1 MSRRSAVPGAPG
13 PKRRRRG
20 LVVGGV
26 VGTVVIGAGVVLA
39 LTGFGRGDDPA
50 PAATGPEETA
60 TVTRQTLVQRS
71 TVKGTLG
78 HGEAVARG
86 HQGTGGAEGGG
97 GGTVT
102 WLPGVGDVV
111 DRGGVL
117 FKVDE
122 RPTVLLLGTLPV
134 YRELGTGAEGEDVR
148 QLEENLVALGY
159 TGFTVDTK
167 FTDSTAQAVT
177 KWQKDR
183 GVEKTGTVG
192 PSDVLVASGPVRVD
206 ALEVRVGD
214 AAAAEILTTT
224 GVDRAISV
232 DLDVADRDRAVK
244 GGTVTVELPGGA
256 TTEAVISA
264 VGSPEVVED
273 ESGMP
278 GASDKTTIPVTVTLP
293 DGTDADSGSV
303 KVTFVA
309 AERPDVLTVPVAA
322 LLALAEG
329 GYGVEVVEDGA
340 TRIVAVDTGMFADGS
355 VEITGDVA
363 EGDVVGMPS

>member
-13 PKRRRRG
+13 PRRRRRG
-20 LVVGGV
+20 LVVGGI
-26 VGTVVIGAGVVLA
+26 VGTVVVGAGVVLA
-39 LTGFGRGDDPA
+39 LTGFGRGGDPA

-60 TVTRQTLVQRS
+60 TVTRQTLVQRT

-78 HGEAVARG
+78 HGEAVVRG
-86 HQGTGGAEGGG
+86 HQGAGGADG

-122 RPTVLLLGTLPV
+122 RPTVLLLGALPV

-167 FTDSTAQAVT
+167 FTESTAQAVK

-206 ALEVRVGD
+206 ALKVRVGD

-232 DLDVADRDRAVK
+232 DLDISDRDRAVE

-256 TTEAVISA
+256 TTEAVVSA

-329 GYGVEVVEDGA
+329 GYGVEVVEDG
-340 TRIVAVDTGMFADGS
+340 TSRIVAVETGMFADGS
-355 VEITGDVA
+355 VEITGDVV

>member
-1 MSRRSAVPGAPG
+1 MSRRSAVPGAPA
-13 PKRRRRG
+13 PKRRRG
-20 LVVGGV
+20 LVVGGI
-26 VGTVVIGAGVVLA
+26 VGTVVIGAGIVLA
-39 LTGFGRGDDPA
+39 LTGFGRGDVPA

-86 HQGTGGAEGGG
+86 YQGAGGADG

-148 QLEENLVALGY
+148 QLEENLKALGY

-167 FTDSTAQAVT
+167 FTGSTAQAVT

-192 PSDVLVASGPVRVD
+192 PSDVLVAEGPVRVD
-206 ALEVRVGD
+206 ALKVRVGD

-232 DLDVADRDRAVK
+232 DLDISDRDRAVE

-256 TTEAVISA
+256 TTEAVVSA

-278 GASDKTTIPVTVTLP
+278 GASDKTTVPVTVTLP
-293 DGTDADSGSV
+293 DGTDADPGSV

-329 GYGVEVVEDGA
+329 GYGVEVVEDG
-340 TRIVAVDTGMFADGS
+340 TSRIVAVETGMFADGS
-355 VEITGDVA
+355 VEITGDVV

>member
-1 MSRRSAVPGAPG
+1 MSRRSAVPGAPA
-13 PKRRRRG
+13 PKRRRG
-20 LVVGGV
+20 LVVGGI
-26 VGTVVIGAGVVLA
+26 VGTVVIGAGIVLA

-86 HQGTGGAEGGG
+86 YQGAGGADG

-102 WLPGVGDVV
+102 WLPDVGDVV

-122 RPTVLLLGTLPV
+122 RPTVLLLGALPV

-167 FTDSTAQAVT
+167 FTESTAQAVK

-206 ALEVRVGD
+206 ALKVRVGD

-232 DLDVADRDRAVK
+232 DLDISDRDRAVE

-256 TTEAVISA
+256 TTEAVVSA

-278 GASDKTTIPVTVTLP
+278 GASDKTTVPVTVTLP
-293 DGTDADSGSV
+293 DGTDADPGSV

-329 GYGVEVVEDGA
+329 GYGVEVVEDG
-340 TRIVAVDTGMFADGS
+340 TSRIVAVETGMFADGS
-355 VEITGDVA
+355 VEITGDVV

>member
-1 MSRRSAVPGAPG
+1 MPGAPG
-13 PKRRRRG
+13 PRRRRHG
-20 LVVGGV
+20 LVIGGV
-26 VGTVVIGAGVVLA
+26 VGTAVIGAGVVLA
-39 LTGFGRGDDPA
+39 LTGFGRGADPA
-50 PAATGPEETA
+50 PAATGPAETA
-60 TVTRQTLVQRS
+60 TVTRQTLVQRT

-78 HGEAVARG
+78 YGEAVVRG
-86 HQGTGGAEGGG
+86 HQGAGGADGGG

-134 YRELGTGAEGEDVR
+134 YRELGSGAEGEDVR
-148 QLEENLVALGY
+148 QLEENLKALGY

-167 FTDSTAQAVT
+167 FTESTAEAVK

-192 PSDVLVASGPVRVD
+192 PSDVLVAAGPVRVD
-206 ALEVRVGD
+206 ALKARVGD
-214 AAAAEILTTT
+214 PAAAEILTTT

-232 DLDVADRDRAVK
+232 DLDLADRERAVE

-256 TTEAVISA
+256 TTEAVVSA

-273 ESGMP
+273 ESGIP
-278 GASDKTTIPVTVTLP
+278 GSSDKTVIPVTVTLP
-293 DGTDADSGSV
+293 EGTDADAGSV

-329 GYGVEVVEDGA
+329 GYGVEVVEDG
-340 TRIVAVDTGMFADGS
+340 TSRIVAVETGMFADGS

>member
-1 MSRRSAVPGAPG
+1 VPGAPA
-13 PKRRRRG
+13 PSRRRRA
-20 LVVGGV
+20 VVGGTI
-26 VGTVVIGAGVVLA
+26 GALVIGAGVVLA
-39 LTGFGRGDDPA
+39 LSGFDRGAEPE
-50 PAATGPEETA
+50 PAASGPAETA
-60 TVTRQTLVQRS
+60 TVTRQTLVQRT

-78 HGEAVARG
+78 YGEAVARG
-86 HQGTGGAEGGG
+86 SQGAGGAEGGG

-102 WLPGVGDVV
+102 WLPEVGAVV
-111 DRGGVL
+111 DRGGAL

-122 RPTVLLLGTLPV
+122 RPTVLLFGALPV
-134 YRELGTGAEGEDVR
+134 YRDLGVGAEGEDVR
-148 QLEENLVALGY
+148 QLEENLKALGY
-159 TGFTVDTK
+159 TGFTVDAK
-167 FTDSTAQAVT
+167 FTDSTAQAVK

-192 PSDVLVASGPVRVD
+192 PSDVVVADGPVRVD
-206 ALEVRVGD
+206 ALTARVGEP
-214 AAAAEILTTT
+214 AAAEILTTT
-224 GVDRAISV
+224 GVDKAISV
-232 DLDVADRDRAVK
+232 DLDLADRDRAVE
-244 GGTVTVELPGGA
+244 GGSVTVELPGGE
-256 TTEAVISA
+256 TVDAVISA

-278 GASDKTTIPVTVTLP
+278 GATDDTVIPVTVTLP
-293 DGTDADSGSV
+293 AGTDADAGSV

-329 GYGVEVVEDGA
+329 GYGVEVVEDGK
-340 TRIVAVDTGMFADGS
+340 TRIVVVETGMFADGN

>member
-1 MSRRSAVPGAPG
+1 MSRGAPG
-13 PKRRRRG
+13 VGAGRRRRRRRAAIG
-20 LVVGGV
+20 GAACAVVV
-26 VGTVVIGAGVVLA
+26 GAGVVLA
-39 LTGFGRGDDPA
+39 LTGFGRGG
-50 PAATGPEETA
+50 GPEPVASDPQETA
-60 TVTRQTLVQRS
+60 TVTRQTLVQRT

-78 HGEAVARG
+78 YGEAVTRG
-86 HQGTGGAEGGG
+86 HQGGGGAEGGG

-102 WLPGVGDVV
+102 WLPEAGDVV

-122 RPTVLLLGTLPV
+122 RPTVLLFGALPV
-134 YRELGTGAEGEDVR
+134 YRELGVGTEGEDVR
-148 QLEENLVALGY
+148 QLEQNLAALGY
-159 TGFTVDTK
+159 TGFTVDAK
-167 FTDSTAQAVT
+167 FTASTAKAVE
-177 KWQKDR
+177 KWQKAR

-192 PSDVLVASGPVRVD
+192 PADVLVAAGPVRVD
-206 ALEVRVGD
+206 ALKLGVGEP
-214 AAAAEILTTT
+214 AAAEILTTT
-224 GVDRAISV
+224 GVDRAVSV
-232 DLDVADRDRAVK
+232 DLDLADRDRAVE
-244 GGTVTVELPGGA
+244 GAAVTVELPGGA
-256 TTEAVISA
+256 TVEAVISA
-264 VGSPEVVED
+264 VGSPETVED

-278 GASDKTTIPVTVTLP
+278 GASDKTVVPVTVTLP
-293 DGTDADSGSV
+293 DGTEADTGSV

-329 GYGVEVVEDGA
+329 GYGVEVVDGGT